1 MFVLQAPY
9 PTLQTSTY
17 LPNPQLG
24 DSEGKI
30 LNVDIKRAMD
40 GTMYSFVK
48 TRDREKLIW
57 TFRLSQHKGME
68 LMAFYQS
75 YSTSQLKVTDH
86 LGNVF
91 LGYFTSNPVEFE
103 ATNRSV
109 DSPGNDTMVSIQIEF
124 EGTKQ

>member
-24 DSEGKI
+24 DSEGNI